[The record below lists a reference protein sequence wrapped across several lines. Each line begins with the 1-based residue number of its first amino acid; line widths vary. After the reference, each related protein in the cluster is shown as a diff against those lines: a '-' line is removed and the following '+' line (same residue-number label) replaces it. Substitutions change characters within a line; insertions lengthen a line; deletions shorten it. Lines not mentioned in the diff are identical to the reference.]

1 MPNWTVEQ
9 QNAIEGRAGTL
20 LVSAAAGSGK
30 TTVLVERVIR
40 RLIDEENK
48 CPANE
53 LVIVTFTKAAA
64 AQMKE
69 RIDLALQAR
78 QASSGSLWLRQQQ
91 LLLQSARIS
100 TIDSFCGDLVRENFH
115 QLGISADF
123 RVLTERDSAPYE
135 DLALREVL
143 DEAYEQ
149 RNADFLR
156 LSDNLFS
163 GGNDLALGE
172 AIKKLALL
180 MSALPFPSR
189 SLDELAAHY
198 DSRLPLSQSPW
209 AVPVLQ
215 KVTDMLDFCVNAA
228 KQTLQAAGAHMTTYQ
243 ALEPLLMS
251 DLQLFERLQQCAVKR
266 EWDALYYGLS
276 EMSFKRFPAP
286 KKNQPV
292 DGVLWERVKFNRD
305 RIKKCA
311 QKLGDYVFVT
321 EEEFAED
328 CAALEPL
335 VRQLIDLVKRYSEN
349 LMERKKRDNAFTFND
364 IEHLALNLLV
374 DENGQKTPLAQSLSE
389 HCVEIM
395 VDEYQDT
402 NELQDMIFSA
412 VSRKEQNLF
421 LVGDIKQSIYRFR
434 QAMPEIFLRRRSALP
449 DFDGATYPAQLS
461 LSANFRC
468 RKPIA
473 GAVNFVFEQI
483 MTARTGDVAYEP
495 LNPLAPYEDHDD
507 NDVELILR
515 ENDEA
520 ETEPQ
525 FAARYVEKLLRSGRM
540 LGVGEKKHGITPG
553 DICLLTRTKKR
564 IPDYAAAL
572 EKRGIRAVGAIEGDL
587 TETAELKL
595 VLSLLRVLDNPLSD
609 VPLAAVMLSPMFGFT
624 TDDLTEIRAASGK
637 REPLYRSVAACA
649 DGGHEACRRFLARL
663 NALRR
668 IEIGMGAEEFL
679 RRLFEETDL
688 DAIVCAMG
696 EAQLRL
702 ANLRSL
708 LSLANQF
715 DSGVNCGLRA
725 FLRFLES
732 ADCKGV
738 SFNVSEDCDS
748 VKIMNIHKSKGLEFG
763 VCILCDLGSRSG
775 GVDTESWRVSKTLG
789 IGLMRRERLSN
800 RPMKTLQHL
809 ACRLESERLDLAE
822 EIRVQYVALTRAKE
836 KLCLIGTVNNLEN
849 TLRDTSLSYAENGE
863 VSAYALQ
870 KSTTTLGLLLPALLR
885 HRDAVALRTL
895 AGAGES
901 GLVKTSDFSMKVSVL
916 RAGRTGAADGETAA
930 AHGRAGAPDEE
941 LKQELL
947 ERMRYVYPYAVLSRA
962 VAKRQASGFA
972 DKHFSDRYFASSK
985 PAFLQSG
992 GLSAA
997 QKGTLTHKVL
1007 QLCDFAQ
1014 PFEEQLAQLIEQGV
1028 LTETESRELE
1038 REELKAFFASD
1049 LCRRILASPH
1059 VMKEK
1064 KFAMLM
1070 PVTEI
1075 YPELPD
1081 WLAEEKVVVQGM
1093 VELAFEED
1101 GKMVVVDY
1109 KTDHGVDER
1118 ELIERHA
1125 QQLKIYVRALNRCM
1139 EYEVKEAL
1147 LYSFSLR
1154 KTVRIQ

>member
-1 MPNWTVEQ
+1 MTNWTAEQ
-9 QNAIEGRAGTL
+9 QKAIEGRDGTL

-40 RLIDEENK
+40 RLLDEENK

-69 RIDLALQAR
+69 RINIALQAR
-78 QASSGSLWLRQQQ
+78 QAGGGSPWLRQQQ
-91 LLLQSARIS
+91 LLLQSAKIS

-123 RVLTERDSAPYE
+123 RVLDERDSAQYE
-135 DLALREVL
+135 EHALREVL
-143 DEAYEQ
+143 DERYEQ
-149 RNADFLR
+149 GDEDFLR
-156 LSDNLFS
+156 LSDNFSS
-163 GGNDLALGE
+163 GGSDLALGE
-172 AIKKLALL
+172 AIKKLAML
-180 MSALPFPSR
+180 MSSLPFPSK

-198 DSRLPLSQSPW
+198 DSGVKLAQSPW
-209 AVPVLQ
+209 TAPVLQ
-215 KVTDMLDFCVNAA
+215 RVGSMLDYCVNAT
-228 KQTLQAAGAHMTTYQ
+228 KQTLQTAKAHEASYQ
-243 ALEPLLMS
+243 ALEPVLTS
-251 DLQLFERLQQCAVKR
+251 DLQLYERLRQLVEDK
-266 EWDALYYGLS
+266 EWDALYQAIA
-276 EMSFKRFPAP
+276 EKSFLRFPTA
-286 KKNQPV
+286 KKNQPI
-292 DGVLWERVKFNRD
+292 DGVLWEKVKYNR
-305 RIKKCA
+305 KKIRECA
-311 QKLGDYVFVT
+311 DKLGDYVFVT
-321 EEEFAED
+321 EKEFAED

-335 VRQLIDLVKRYSEN
+335 VRQLIGCVKRYAEN
-349 LMERKKRDNAFTFND
+349 LLDRKKQDSAFTFND
-364 IEHLALNLLV
+364 IEHLALELLV
-374 DENGQKTPLAQSLSE
+374 DTNGQKTELARSLSE

-412 VSRKEQNLF
+412 VSKEESNLF
-421 LVGDIKQSIYRFR
+421 FVGDIKQSIYRFR

-449 DFDGATYPAQLS
+449 DFDGSTYPARLS

-468 RKPIA
+468 RKSIA
-473 GAVNFVFEQI
+473 QAVNFIFDQI
-483 MTARTGDVAYEP
+483 MTEKTGDVAYEP
-495 LNPLAPYEDHDD
+495 LNPLAPYEEHAE

-515 ENDEA
+515 EADEA

-525 FAARYVEKLLRSGRM
+525 FVARYVQKLLASGQQ
-540 LGVGEKKHGITPG
+540 LGTGEKKHTITPG

-587 TETAELKL
+587 TDTAELKL
-595 VLSLLRVLDNPLSD
+595 VLSLLRVLDNPLAD
-609 VPLAAVMLSPMFGFT
+609 IPLAAVMLSPLFGFT
-624 TDDLTEIRAASGK
+624 TDDLTEIRTASPRK
-637 REPLYRSVAACA
+637 EPLYRSVAAYA
-649 DGGHEACRRFLARL
+649 NGGDAACRRFLTRL

-679 RRLFEETDL
+679 RRLYEETDL
-688 DAIVCAMG
+688 EAVVCAMG
-696 EAQLRL
+696 EPQLRL

-715 DSGVNCGLRA
+715 DAGLNCGLRA

-732 ADCKGV
+732 SDCKGV
-738 SFNVSEDCDS
+738 NFNISEDCDS
-748 VKIMNIHKSKGLEFG
+748 VKIMNIHKSKGLEFNI
-763 VCILCDLGSRSG
+763 CILCDLGSRSG
-775 GVDTESWRVSKTLG
+775 GVDTEGWRVSKTLG
-789 IGLMRRERLSN
+789 VGLMRREQLSN

-836 KLCLIGTVNNLEN
+836 KLCLIATVSNLEN
-849 TLRDTSLSYAENGE
+849 TLRDTSLAYAESGE

-870 KSTTTLGLLLPALLR
+870 KSATTLGLLLPALMR
-885 HRDAVALRTL
+885 HRDAMELRTL
-895 AGAGES
+895 AGVGES
-901 GLVKTSDFSMKVSVL
+901 GLVKPAVFSLKVSL
-916 RAGRTGAADGETAA
+916 IRAGQTESAPDEEAA
-930 AHGRAGAPDEE
+930 ARSRSGAPDEE
-941 LKQELL
+941 LKRELL
-947 ERMRYVYPYAVLSRA
+947 ERMNYVYPYAVLSRA

-972 DKHFSDRYFASSK
+972 DAHFSDRYFASSK

-1014 PFEEQLAQLIEQGV
+1014 PFEAQLKLLVEQGV
-1028 LTETESRELE
+1028 LTETESRELD
-1038 REELKAFFASD
+1038 REGLAAFFASD

-1059 VMKEK
+1059 VMREK

-1075 YPELPD
+1075 YPDLPER
-1081 WLAEEKVVVQGM
+1081 LSEEKVVVQGM
-1093 VELAFEED
+1093 VDLAFEED

-1109 KTDHGVDER
+1109 KTDRGADEK
-1118 ELIERHA
+1118 ELFDRHE
-1125 QQLKIYVRALNRCM
+1125 QQLKIYVRALSQCM
-1139 EYEVKEAL
+1139 QYEVKEAM
-1147 LYSFSLR
+1147 LYSFALK
-1154 KTVRIQ
+1154 KTVQIV